1 MEHCKRA
8 GSSCAQARHAPLA
21 HPRRSQATGW
31 HRRLANNSS
40 AFSQCSIQPVMQPAP
55 QQLPALPQ
63 PWGRRLAGHVVCG
76 GLKKETKKLAKT
88 LKAHRKRLDSLLT
101 THAAAGADAATMQLV
116 LSEISQL
123 KSAVDTIREV
133 QQQQKQQKRLERLA
147 RSGCSSSDSDSSDDE
162 SSPSSS
168 SSSSSRPMSSS
179 MGSMV
184 VAAGS
189 VSMLLE
195 PPAVDQEQPDITQ
208 QLPPPQQYNATGRI
222 LVCQGKACMNKGA
235 LGVLQAAS
243 HAAAASPGIEVLP
256 CKCLGKCKQGPA
268 LRMRTQQP
276 GCTLLTQV
284 SPLEVPEAVDA
295 VFSAAVDAAAAAAA
309 AGDAHQQ
316 SQVQQQQQLHVVGA
330 SMA

>member
-1 MEHCKRA
+1 M
-8 GSSCAQARHAPLA
+8 
-21 HPRRSQATGW
+21 
-31 HRRLANNSS
+31 
-40 AFSQCSIQPVMQPAP
+40 QPVMQPAP

-88 LKAHRKRLDSLLT
+88 LEAHRKRLESLLT
-101 THAAAGADAATMQLV
+101 TQTAAGADAATMQLV

-133 QQQQKQQKRLERLA
+133 QEQQKQQKRLERLA
-147 RSGCSSSDSDSSDDE
+147 RRGSSSSDSDSSDDE
-162 SSPSSS
+162 SPS
-168 SSSSSRPMSSS
+168 SSSSSRPMSPS
-179 MGSMV
+179 MASMV

-284 SPLEVPEAVDA
+284 SPLEVPDAVDA
-295 VFSAAVDAAAAAAA
+295 VFSAADAAAAAVVAA
-309 AGDAHQQ
+309 AGDADEQQ
-316 SQVQQQQQLHVVGA
+316 PQQQQPVVGA
-330 SMA
+330 SLA

>member
-1 MEHCKRA
+1 
-8 GSSCAQARHAPLA
+8 
-21 HPRRSQATGW
+21 
-31 HRRLANNSS
+31 
-40 AFSQCSIQPVMQPAP
+40 
-55 QQLPALPQ
+55 
-63 PWGRRLAGHVVCG
+63 VCG

-88 LKAHRKRLDSLLT
+88 LKAHRKRLESLLT

-133 QQQQKQQKRLERLA
+133 QEQQKQQKRLERLA
-147 RSGCSSSDSDSSDDE
+147 RRSSSSSSDSDSSDDE
-162 SSPSSS
+162 AP
-168 SSSSSRPMSSS
+168 SSSSSRPMSGSVA
-179 MGSMV
+179 SMV

-195 PPAVDQEQPDITQ
+195 PPPVDQEQLDITQ
-208 QLPPPQQYNATGRI
+208 QLPPPQQFNATGRI

-243 HAAAASPGIEVLP
+243 HAAAASPNIEVLP

-276 GCTLLTQV
+276 GCTLMTQV
-284 SPLEVPEAVDA
+284 SPLEVPEAVNA
-295 VFSAAVDAAAAAAA
+295 VFSAAEEAAAAA
-309 AGDAHQQ
+309 AGAAAADAQA
-316 SQVQQQQQLHVVGA
+316 QQQQQQQEPVLGA
-330 SMA
+330 SIA

>member
-1 MEHCKRA
+1 
-8 GSSCAQARHAPLA
+8 
-21 HPRRSQATGW
+21 
-31 HRRLANNSS
+31 
-40 AFSQCSIQPVMQPAP
+40 MQPAP
-55 QQLPALPQ
+55 QQFPPLPQ
-63 PWGRRLAGHVVCG
+63 PWGRRLTGQAVCG

-88 LKAHRKRLDSLLT
+88 LKAHRKRLESLLT
-101 THAAAGADAATMQLV
+101 THAAAAADAATMQLV

-133 QQQQKQQKRLERLA
+133 QEQLKQQKRLERLA
-147 RSGCSSSDSDSSDDE
+147 RGSNSSDSDSSDDE
-162 SSPSSS
+162 SPSRSR
-168 SSSSSRPMSSS
+168 SSSSSRPMSGS
-179 MGSMV
+179 MSSMV

-195 PPAVDQEQPDITQ
+195 PPAVDQEQPDISQ
-208 QLPPPQQYNATGRI
+208 QLPPPQQYQATGRI
-222 LVCQGKACMNKGA
+222 LVCQGKACMNKGG

-243 HAAAASPGIEVLP
+243 HAASASPGIEVLP

-276 GCTLLTQV
+276 GCTVLTRV

-295 VFSAAVDAAAAAAA
+295 VFSAADAAAAAA
-309 AGDAHQQ
+309 AGDAL
-316 SQVQQQQQLHVVGA
+316 QQQQQQEPQPPVVGV

>member
-1 MEHCKRA
+1 
-8 GSSCAQARHAPLA
+8 
-21 HPRRSQATGW
+21 
-31 HRRLANNSS
+31 
-40 AFSQCSIQPVMQPAP
+40 
-55 QQLPALPQ
+55 
-63 PWGRRLAGHVVCG
+63 VCG

-88 LKAHRKRLDSLLT
+88 LKAHRKRLESLLT
-101 THAAAGADAATMQLV
+101 THASAGADAATMQLV

-133 QQQQKQQKRLERLA
+133 QEQLKQQKRLERLA
-147 RSGCSSSDSDSSDDE
+147 RSSNSSDSDSSDDE
-162 SSPSSS
+162 SPSS

-179 MGSMV
+179 MSSMV

-208 QLPPPQQYNATGRI
+208 QLPPPQQYSATGRI
-222 LVCQGKACMNKGA
+222 LVCQGKNCMNKGG

-284 SPLEVPEAVDA
+284 SPLEVPEAVDT
-295 VFSAAVDAAAAAAA
+295 VFSAADAAAAAA
-309 AGDAHQQ
+309 DAVVEQP
-316 SQVQQQQQLHVVGA
+316 QQQQEQQQPLIGL